1 MKKRSPTDATH
12 RNVKASKKRDDML
25 TERVRRL
32 EAEVKR
38 LDRVIRSHTM
48 AFMEGK
54 WA

>member
-12 RNVKASKKRDDML
+12 RNVKASKKRDDKL
-25 TERVRRL
+25 TERVRKL

-38 LDRVIRSHTM
+38 LDRVVKSHSKI
-48 AFMEGK
+48 FMEGK